1 MDFSEITLKRTSKI
15 SFVALVVLLIG
26 SIVFYKERV
35 LFADIAFSAFA
46 IINDGHF
53 LIINNRYGEV
63 IHQLFPYLG
72 AKFHLPL
79 KTILIGYS
87 ASFNLIY
94 AIVSA
99 ILVYGLKQYR
109 LAVLMAI
116 FYFLMVSVSGLCPS
130 DVSYAVAIMFL
141 FFGVTLHLGHK
152 KIHLVLFLSTFLLLA
167 FITISTHFVVII
179 PLAFIWSYLIIEK
192 TNWPFQPRMTV
203 LLSAL
208 LAAIIAYKYLST
220 IHGPQSY
227 DNEHLEGM
235 KKLTFQDM
243 FDSFSTPVIKIF
255 LIRCWQNYWV
265 APLVLITGIV
275 SLIIHKRIF
284 LAVWTLLASVGY
296 FVIMGVSYSTMPF
309 NFLPDEIGK
318 AYQLWHIEI
327 EWSCIGIIV
336 SVPFV
341 FSFLPKI
348 KPTIAVG
355 ILASIFLVRLFYMGS
370 YMQDFVWR
378 IRFEE
383 GIMAQMKKK
392 EINNL
397 ALHREPERYNQFIL
411 DWGMPFETILM
422 SAING
427 DKPQRTFFFINPDD
441 TQTRDLLKKY
451 PGFYNAYGVLPNY
464 MLNHTYFSVD
474 TTTQYQVMSY
484 ETLMK

>member
-1 MDFSEITLKRTSKI
+1 MDISEITLKRTSKI
-15 SFVALVVLLIG
+15 SLAALTILLIG

-53 LIINNRYGEV
+53 LILNNRYGEV
-63 IHQLFPYLG
+63 VHQMFPYLG
-72 AKFHLPL
+72 AKLHLPL
-79 KTILIGYS
+79 KTILIGYA

-94 AIVSA
+94 VIVSA

-109 LAVLMAI
+109 LAVLMAL
-116 FYFLMVSVSGLCPS
+116 FYFLIVSASGICAN

-141 FFGVTLHLGHK
+141 FFGITLHLGQK
-152 KIHLVLFLSTFLLLA
+152 KIHTLLLLGPFLLLA
-167 FITISTHFVVII
+167 FITISTHFIVII

-192 TNWPFQPRMTV
+192 TYWPFPPRITA
-203 LLSAL
+203 LLSSL
-208 LAAIIAYKYLST
+208 LVAIIAYKYLST

-243 FDSFSTPVIKIF
+243 FDSFSTPVIKMF

-265 APLVLITGIV
+265 APLVLIAGIT
-275 SLIIHKRIF
+275 SLIMDKKIF
-284 LAVWTLLASVGY
+284 LAVWTLLACLGY

-309 NFLPDEIGK
+309 NFHPEEIGK
-318 AYQLWHIEI
+318 PYQLWHIEV
-327 EWSCIGIIV
+327 EWASIGIIAAA
-336 SVPFV
+336 PFV
-341 FSFLPKI
+341 FSLLPKI
-348 KPTIAVG
+348 KPAIAMG
-355 ILASIFLVRLFYMGS
+355 IVASIFLVRLFYIGS
-370 YMQDFVWR
+370 YMQDFTWR

-392 EINNL
+392 GINNL
-397 ALHREPERYNQFIL
+397 ALHRNQERFNQFIL

-422 SAING
+422 SALNG
-427 DKPQRTFFFINPDD
+427 DKPQRTFFFINQED

-451 PGFYNAYGVLPNY
+451 PGFYNTYGVLPNY
-464 MLNHTYFSVD
+464 LLNQKYFSVD
-474 TTTQYQVMSY
+474 TTTQYQVMGY
-484 ETLMK
+484 ETFMK